1 MSTLHLIR
9 HGQASFGA
17 DDYDRLSSLGEQQV
31 HHLREHY
38 ARTGQRL
45 NTIVSGRLKR
55 QRATAAIL
63 ASPNVDGVRDHAAF
77 DEYDAHALF
86 KAHAELTGVPLS
98 ALRGSGPPD
107 ARAFQRRLE
116 EVGRQWV
123 AGALDRPGIERW
135 HDFRS
140 RVAEGLEQIM
150 REAGRSQEVAIC
162 TSAGAIGAAVGH
174 ILGLDDEGSLRL
186 SWSIFNAS
194 ITRVRFDDSRRSLEV
209 FNAVPHLEAQPD
221 PRGLI
226 TFR

>member
-17 DDYDRLSSLGEQQV
+17 ENYDQLSPLGERQV
-31 HHLREHY
+31 AHLRDHY
-38 ARTGQRL
+38 SRTGQRL
-45 NTIVSGRLKR
+45 DVIYSGTLHR
-55 QRATAAIL
+55 QRSTAAIL
-63 ASPNVDGVRDHAAF
+63 AASDADRVNDHVAF
-77 DEYDAHALF
+77 NEYDAHALF
-86 KAHAELTGVPLS
+86 KAHAELSGVPLPS
-98 ALRGSGPPD
+98 LRNSGPPD

-140 RVAEGLEQIM
+140 RVAEGLEHVM
-150 REAGRSQEVAIC
+150 SEAGRSREVAIC

-174 ILGLDDEGSLRL
+174 ILGLDDEAALSL

-194 ITRVRFDDSRRSLEV
+194 ITRIRFNGSRRSLEV

-221 PRGLI
+221 PRPLI